1 MISFYT
7 FIFFVHIIGLAIG
20 VGAAT
25 VKLVILIKA
34 RQDNTIVP
42 YYLKVAKPIT
52 QLIIFGIVLL
62 TISGIG
68 FIIEGYPLTTQL
80 TIKLIFVALLWIIG
94 PIIDNAIE
102 PEFIKSAPAIGDQPT
117 QEFTKVHK
125 KYLTLE
131 ILATLIFYI
140 VIVIWIFGEF
150 IN

>member
-7 FIFFVHIIGLAIG
+7 FIFFVHIIGLVIG

-25 VKLVILIKA
+25 VKLVLLIKSKY
-34 RQDNTIVP
+34 DYTIVP
-42 YYLKVAKPIT
+42 FYLKVSKPIT
-52 QLIIFGIVLL
+52 QLIIFGMVLL

-102 PEFIKSAPAIGDQPT
+102 PKFIKSAPEIGHQPT
-117 QEFTKVHK
+117 QEFIEVQK
-125 KYLTLE
+125 KHLILE
-131 ILATLIFYI
+131 VFATAFFYI
-140 VIVIWIFGEF
+140 VIGVWIFG
-150 IN
+150 

>member
-7 FIFFVHIIGLAIG
+7 FIFFVHIIGLVMG

-25 VKLVILIKA
+25 VKLVLLIKSKY
-34 RQDNTIVP
+34 DYSVVP
-42 YYLKVAKPIT
+42 FYLKVAKPIT
-52 QLIIFGIVLL
+52 QLIITGMVLL

-80 TIKLIFVALLWIIG
+80 IIKLIFVALLWIIG

-102 PEFIKSAPAIGDQPT
+102 PKFIKSAPAIGHHPT
-117 QEFTKVHK
+117 QEFIEVHK
-125 KYLTLE
+125 KYLNLE

-140 VIVIWIFGEF
+140 VIGVWIFS
-150 IN
+150 